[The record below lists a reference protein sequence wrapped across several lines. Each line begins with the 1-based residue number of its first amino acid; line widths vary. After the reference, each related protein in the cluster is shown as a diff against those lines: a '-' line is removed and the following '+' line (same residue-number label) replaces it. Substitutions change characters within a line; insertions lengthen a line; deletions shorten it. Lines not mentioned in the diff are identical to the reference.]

1 MRNCIGIRRENK
13 YLTEKRAPLSPYQVM
28 KLINLHGL
36 HVVVEPSDTRIFSND
51 EYEKV
56 GAEISEDLSN
66 CNIVFGIKEIPVE
79 SLEEKMAY
87 CFFSHTIKGQP
98 YNMPMLKKIL
108 DQNCTLLD
116 YELVTDQRDK
126 RVIFFGN
133 FAGYAGIINSMWAL
147 GKRLQTEGVHT
158 PFANLQQTCRYES
171 LDEAKRAVGEVA
183 ERIKR
188 DGLPDSMVPF
198 VCGFTGYGQVSKGAQ
213 DMYELLPSQT
223 LTPEE
228 LPEFFEKGDFSRY
241 TVYKVVFKEEHMFA
255 PKPYQGREKR
265 FNLREYFSNPERYF
279 GTFHNYVPYLTM
291 VINGIYWTP
300 KCPKLITKEY
310 LKEFYQQS
318 ENVRLKVIGD
328 ISCDIDGSIE
338 MTVKA
343 TSSDN
348 PVYVFDPETETVQ
361 DGFEG
366 RGPVVMAVDKLPAEL
381 PRESS
386 EYFGGSL
393 MPFVPELADADF
405 FTQWDRIRM
414 PREFRKA
421 MIVHRGKLTRSFNH
435 LQQSLPKE

>member
-171 LDEAKRAVGEVA
+171 LDEAKRAVGEVG

-198 VCGFTGYGQVSKGAQ
+198 VCGFTGYGQVSKG
-213 DMYELLPSQT
+213 
-223 LTPEE
+223 
-228 LPEFFEKGDFSRY
+228 
-241 TVYKVVFKEEHMFA
+241 
-255 PKPYQGREKR
+255 
-265 FNLREYFSNPERYF
+265 
-279 GTFHNYVPYLTM
+279 
-291 VINGIYWTP
+291 
-300 KCPKLITKEY
+300 
-310 LKEFYQQS
+310 
-318 ENVRLKVIGD
+318 
-328 ISCDIDGSIE
+328 
-338 MTVKA
+338 
-343 TSSDN
+343 
-348 PVYVFDPETETVQ
+348 
-361 DGFEG
+361 
-366 RGPVVMAVDKLPAEL
+366 
-381 PRESS
+381 
-386 EYFGGSL
+386 
-393 MPFVPELADADF
+393 
-405 FTQWDRIRM
+405 
-414 PREFRKA
+414 
-421 MIVHRGKLTRSFNH
+421 
-435 LQQSLPKE
+435 